1 MSLNDIQLNTSLI
14 ADLYKNSLV
23 EIEKMKE
30 ADEKPL
36 SSSKG
41 KKQSKEISTPAWNF
55 LGKNQKDVLLIVRYP
70 DTTHLPDEQ
79 LNFITGALTACKLGL
94 ADVAILNIS
103 HTPSGK
109 YKEIYNEFKS
119 KVTILFGVTPAEFEM
134 PVDFPEF
141 QVQAFN
147 NCTYL
152 HSPELSKLEA
162 DKVLKSKF
170 WVCLRR
176 LFDI

>member
-1 MSLNDIQLNTSLI
+1 
-14 ADLYKNSLV
+14 
-23 EIEKMKE
+23 
-30 ADEKPL
+30 
-36 SSSKG
+36 
-41 KKQSKEISTPAWNF
+41 
-55 LGKNQKDVLLIVRYP
+55 
-70 DTTHLPDEQ
+70 LPDEQ